1 LQPNA
6 QQSVHLMLGIL
17 RRFQTFSYASAF
29 FWLDGFAVPAPA
41 QVTQTVIWIAWQPF
55 ACCKRQTHNTI

>member
-29 FWLDGFAVPAPA
+29 FWLDGFAVPA
-41 QVTQTVIWIAWQPF
+41 Q
-55 ACCKRQTHNTI
+55 RR